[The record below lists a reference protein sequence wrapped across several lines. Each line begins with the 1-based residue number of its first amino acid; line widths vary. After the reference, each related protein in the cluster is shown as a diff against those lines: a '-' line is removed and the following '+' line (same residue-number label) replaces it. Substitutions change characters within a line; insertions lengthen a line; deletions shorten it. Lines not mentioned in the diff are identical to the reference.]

1 MAVNKVRKDMGWTKT
16 QIPRVNKF
24 KERFRELLADNNMNQ
39 TTFGKKYGI
48 SPNTVAKWCNGTE
61 PSYDMLIF
69 ICKEFEESADYLLGL
84 KDI

>member
-1 MAVNKVRKDMGWTKT
+1 MAVKKVRQDKVRVKLE
-16 QIPRVNKF
+16 IPRASKF
-24 KERFRELLADNNMNQ
+24 TERFRELLAENGMNQ

-69 ICKEFEESADYLLGL
+69 ICKEFKERSDYLLGL
-84 KDI
+84 TDA